1 MKRAFAL
8 SFVIVIATAGAF
20 GLRAFINSSRTLEAD
35 LYHRIDQ
42 RAQLNLFE
50 DFQKGLD
57 FWEGRQA
64 IGRTWSYD
72 ASGLVIPGEL
82 SFFKPSMQLTDYDVE
97 TWAEI
102 VNKGFGIV
110 FRAAGLQSY
119 HALKFTSQSSS
130 PKVSLAGERY
140 TVIDGKICARH
151 PIHGPIPVGKA
162 QPCRIRLQARGDS
175 FTLYVDGQLVDYWL
189 DGRLKSGGVG
199 LFCEPGGRARIMWLR
214 VSHQTD
220 LTGKLCAL
228 VSAFSTSAS
237 QE

>member
-1 MKRAFAL
+1 MKKAIAS
-8 SFVIVIATAGAF
+8 SFVIIIATAGAF
-20 GLRAFINSSRTLEAD
+20 GLRAFIDSSRTLETD
-35 LYHRIDQ
+35 LYNRIDQ
-42 RAQLNLFE
+42 RAQLNLFD

-57 FWEGRQA
+57 FWEGSQP
-64 IGRTWSYD
+64 IGRTWTYD
-72 ASGLVIPGEL
+72 VSGLVIPGEL

-97 TWAEI
+97 TWVEI
-102 VNKGFGIV
+102 VNKGVGIV
-110 FRAAGLQSY
+110 FRAAGPRSY
-119 HALKFTSQSSS
+119 HALKFTTQSSS

-140 TVIDGKICARH
+140 TVIDGKTSARH

-199 LFCEPGGRARIMWLR
+199 LFCRPGERARIVWLR

-228 VSAFSTSAS
+228 VSSFSTSTS
-237 QE
+237 RE

>member
-1 MKRAFAL
+1 MKRVFAF
-8 SFVIVIATAGAF
+8 SFVVVIATAGAF

-57 FWEGRQA
+57 FWGGRQA

-110 FRAAGLQSY
+110 FRAAGQRSY
-119 HALKFTSQSSS
+119 HALKFTTQGSG
-130 PKVSLAGERY
+130 PKLSIVGERY
-140 TVIDGKICARH
+140 TIIDGNTSARH
-151 PIHGPIPVGKA
+151 PIHGPIPVRED
-162 QPCRIRLQARGDS
+162 QPCRIRLQARGDA

-199 LFCEPGGRARIMWLR
+199 LFCGPGERARIMWMR